1 VLELLK
7 RYRELIVVAVLLV
20 LPLGVFFANA
30 RSPEQRTALDRAVV
44 SATRPLEKAVGWAV
58 TGTLRAWD
66 GYVALRHAREEA
78 HQLNDRVERLELER
92 LQWAQVRAENQRL
105 ERLLDFAGGSS
116 DRTFVGARVIGVR
129 LDPTGL
135 QLVTLDRGSGAG
147 LRRMM
152 PVVTAQGV
160 VGRVHGVTAG
170 TADVLL
176 VVDRNSAVAARVERS
191 RARATVRGT
200 GGPDLCRLDY
210 ALRADDLIEGDLL
223 VTSSTDGVFPRG
235 LPVGKVTRLRRQP
248 YGLYQNADV
257 IPAVDVTKLEEV
269 LVITSSEVPP
279 AAGAPAAQVG
289 PGAR

>member
-1 VLELLK
+1 MLELLK

-30 RSPEQRTALDRAVV
+30 RAPEQRTAVDRAVLA
-44 SATRPLEKAVGWAV
+44 ATRPLEQAVGWAV

-66 GYVALRHAREEA
+66 GYVALRHARQESQ
-78 HQLNDRVERLELER
+78 QLRDRLERLELER
-92 LQWAQVRAENQRL
+92 QQWAQVRSENERL
-105 ERLLDFAGGSS
+105 ERLLDFAGQAP

-129 LDPTGL
+129 LEPTGL
-135 QLVTLDRGSGAG
+135 QLVTLDRGTGAG

-176 VVDRNSAVAARVERS
+176 LVDRNSAVAARVERS

-210 ALRADDLIEGDLL
+210 ALRADDLIEGDAL
-223 VTSSTDGVFPRG
+223 VTSGTDGVFPRG
-235 LPVGKVTRLRRQP
+235 LPLGKVTHLRRQP
-248 YGLYQNADV
+248 YGLYQTAEV
-257 IPAVDVTKLEEV
+257 TPAVDPAKLEEV
-269 LVITSSEVPP
+269 LVVTSSEVPP
-279 AAGAPAAQVG
+279 QQAPAAQASQG
-289 PGAR
+289 TR